1 MSPSLEN
8 CPNEVIE
15 SIVVLLVLGDICSLR
30 QSSRALASKTT
41 QNHFKSCFLSKHVDI
56 TGSALREFVD
66 VTQRSWL
73 GCLIQNLVL
82 VGVVN
87 NTKALVYIVREGSE
101 SDLEEERSGNRKTIA
116 KAE

>member
-1 MSPSLEN
+1 
-8 CPNEVIE
+8 
-15 SIVVLLVLGDICSLR
+15 
-30 QSSRALASKTT
+30 
-41 QNHFKSCFLSKHVDI
+41 
-56 TGSALREFVD
+56 
-66 VTQRSWL
+66 
-73 GCLIQNLVL
+73 VL